1 MIHQRKILKAIAYAI
16 LLCFTSLTGAQPLY
30 AVPANNHTPSINTP
44 GAGVTVTP
52 NGEIL
57 NIHQT
62 GQTAVNKWNDFSIG
76 ADATV
81 NFTGTVDGFNSFN
94 YVKDGP
100 VSEIYGQ
107 LNAIGGN
114 IFIANPAGV
123 QIGNSAQINVGSLY
137 VTNRELEQSH
147 LDAIAG
153 KNTAAAIGDYLRTN
167 GTIANP
173 AAELMSL
180 GSITSATSVTF
191 DGSRIVLDTD
201 RLFSGESSVGTGE
214 MAKDNIKIFTND
226 ENEVILG
233 YTSYTTTDP
242 TNPNAGKFGEREY
255 FKITANNQQ
264 KEISGYMW
272 VEDLFQLQ
280 AMDTKLDGW
289 FALRNAIDANYTADA
304 SFNFN
309 PIGTDKDTPFKGRF
323 DGLGYNIF
331 GLNINRPNDNNVGLF
346 GYAGNGAYIR
356 NFTING
362 GTITGGTNVG
372 AAVGAFGPGTF
383 ISNITNTADVTG
395 TKNVGGVVGSGTGA
409 TEYTELRDLVNIG
422 SVNGESNV
430 GGIIGSMED
439 VTIAGETYNLG
450 AVTGDKGNVGGIAG
464 LAISSTIG
472 DNNDFRIYNQL
483 NVTGGWNVGGI
494 VGYIYGD
501 SSISNVENHGNITAM
516 GSMTEEY
523 AYHQYASDTQE
534 GWNNQYINTRVANAG
549 GIAGQSGNDDSG
561 NSITIDNV
569 HNDGNVTTD
578 TAEGTHKKDN
588 EDSKEYDYYI
598 AGNVGGIVGRAR
610 YTNITNAE
618 NSENLVAGAHNVGG
632 IAGYLADGKVS
643 ASGNNGGDITATGAR
658 NSDDTDFAKEKV
670 DGASASQFIIGN
682 IGGIVGYLY
691 GRSAQIEDAA
701 NRGSVHSAAIDD
713 PDNVLPISEASN
725 VGGIA
730 GKVSMGNHTKDP
742 NATGDKAYTT
752 EELLNMFRNGDTSA
766 ATIRNSYNTGSVE
779 GYTGVGGIAGQMVKG
794 SVTGSYNL
802 GTLSSTRTATDAS
815 REALNMGGIV
825 GDMTAAT
832 DPTKSA
838 LIYDVYNAGTI
849 GDSTYT
855 YVGRHVGG
863 IVGRFSGTLEK
874 AYNTGDIYNGYSVV
888 GGVVGWWNSGNIT
901 NVFNT
906 GNITVVNK
914 DTNGLN
920 SHVGGIVGSVNAKR
934 DDGAAQDTQKTLSYA
949 YNLGT
954 IRSFIDKDHQDG
966 KLHGTGPLRD
976 NINVVSGI
984 VGGVT
989 EYDTKGGSTKNT
1001 VTIDNVYSTGNIYAA
1016 RWDKDANNGNGA
1028 YVQYDKDRVGA
1039 IWAQGYTNE
1048 GADSVTVTNS
1058 FFIKPIDSQD
1068 GQESMFS
1075 DISDKYVGAAD
1086 EYKAIEW
1093 NQKDIKNSF
1102 KNGNEGFKFI
1112 DDLSKGHAA
1121 ASGNNYAYGWR
1132 IEEGTLP
1139 ILYAFTPNTAKDQ
1152 SWNTGNWD
1160 VQFGTAA
1167 NPLLTI
1173 IQGGG
1178 EDVSLDWNSLG
1189 LTGAGG
1195 LALYGGGDLTLTGFG
1210 TELGRYYN
1218 GIIFSAGD
1226 LYIDATGDA
1235 ARHNLGSGS
1244 QLYGQ
1249 NVTFNAGTNDT
1260 TLYGSITSTNG
1271 SIKVDGANVSVIGSL
1286 TSSKEGDEPI
1296 YVPGIAEN
1304 AQEADGNNITIDKKD
1319 LNDPNKA
1326 VATVE
1331 QAYSHKIDEPK
1342 KTGDI
1347 TITADKNAEVLY
1359 GNMGEG
1365 KITTG
1370 GNFTVSGKDSVYVD
1384 SDLHIGGDLNLN
1396 SDGEIVL
1403 DLSNMG
1409 DISKENLHINFLD
1422 HFNKNTAG
1430 GGAINV
1436 GGYKEGSSFSG
1447 DFMIGLDM
1455 WEDATTP
1462 GEEGAFNLDKYDV
1475 TKDDISNSSG
1485 LKGKEPH
1492 KLVEDINAL
1501 NIDGVSGTAQE
1512 HTFIWVENAEQLAGI
1527 QKYKNDKDKLGE
1539 KTNILSYNFA
1549 LKDNI
1554 DASSIEN
1561 YEGIASKV
1569 DADGKPTE
1577 AFTGT
1582 FDGRG
1587 LAIIG
1592 LDVNDNGTTEGKDV
1606 KDAGIFGNIGVVR
1619 NEEGEVVQTGTVKD
1633 LGVYSSKFTG
1643 GDTAGAIAGRSEGT
1657 ITGITTLGNRVEVTG
1672 KGATTEI
1679 NRGTGAGN
1687 EADKPITVGAA
1698 GGIAGINAGTIT
1710 NSHVSDTVIAGEPG
1724 NTTGTELMTVAG
1736 GVVGINQGNGASIGD
1751 FATYWLKGAPDVTST
1766 SAVLTNVLE
1775 NKNSNLHGLGGIAGI
1790 NENGITNVAA
1800 FGVTNGTYGSQSNK
1814 SNEYVGGIAGVNYF
1828 AIVGA
1833 YNESVVTGSS
1843 SIGGIAGKN
1852 DYRNDLAQEYQGFY
1866 TGAEIN
1872 NSVNA
1877 GSVTVIGDGEYAG
1890 GIVGSNY
1897 GWVNYGR
1904 NTGSVSGTNSVGGIA
1919 GLNAYGAGLKNLSN
1933 AIAAEISGEE
1943 NVGGIAGTNAGEIT
1957 AESNIVNEGK
1967 ITGKTNVGGV
1977 AGVNEKTGVI
1987 RGGEDESGS
1996 KRTTNLATITGN
2008 TYVGGIAGVNKG
2020 EIANTNSDV
2029 TFAFDDG
2036 APAQYVGG
2044 VAGKNEGK
2052 ITNATNASDIIAENA
2067 EYVGGITGVNAEN
2080 AVLENAGNSGN
2091 VFGGS
2096 HVGGVAAVN
2105 NSSHD
2110 GGKITNSGIVTA
2122 ENGGAAGIF
2131 YENEAAL
2138 NNVELVNTGSVT
2150 GQSNNHGTGG
2160 IIGVNNGNITNS
2172 KLLNNGSVSGNNNT
2186 GGLIGVNSG
2195 TISGST
2201 LANTGYVN
2209 AGSGENVGGLI
2220 GKNTGSVIGG
2230 RNEADTMYV
2239 HKIYNNGGV
2248 SAQQG
2253 TNVGGLIGNNEG
2265 KLTAGYN
2272 TGNVRGQQ
2280 NVGGIAG
2287 TNNGSISEVFN
2298 TVMTGDAEATGSISG
2313 VSSVG
2318 GLVGR
2323 NDRGGTLTDAYNTT
2337 AVNGGGV
2344 KGNAVGTNDGAVKN
2358 VYAWNT
2364 NGKLIGGGIGTKENT
2379 YSFVSGDGSAN
2390 FVIPALGQMESGSY
2404 EGFGFGSTWKNYD
2417 GWSLPMLKVFLTK
2430 GEVSQNGVTAADGL
2444 AAFNNANSLIV
2455 FVPDP
2460 ETGGMYMTVFS
2471 AQIAG
2476 SFGPDGVFNPNNLGY
2491 DLEGVYVRGN
2501 NNGFLHS
2508 DGWDRIKNFR
2518 ERKAELYFHNGGME
2532 YAEEM

>member
-201 RLFSGESSVGTGE
+201 RLFSGESGVGTGE

-226 ENEVILG
+226 ENEVVLG

-242 TNPNAGKFGEREY
+242 TDPNAGQFGDREY
-255 FKITANNQQ
+255 FDITVKGQLI
-264 KEISGYMW
+264 EDFSGYMW

-289 FALRNAIDANYTADA
+289 FALRNAIDANYTV
-304 SFNFN
+304 SNGGFN
-309 PIGTDKDTPFKGRF
+309 PIGTGTGDDAFTGRF

-331 GLNINRPNDNNVGLF
+331 GLNINKADATNVGLF

-372 AAVGAFGPGTF
+372 AAVGAFGPGAF

-395 TKNVGGVVGSGTGA
+395 TKNVGGVVGSGTG
-409 TEYTELRDLVNIG
+409 EPQDTELSDLVNIG
-422 SVNGESNV
+422 SVHGTDDNV
-430 GGIIGSMED
+430 GGIIGSMEN

-464 LAISSTIG
+464 LAINSTIG
-472 DNNDFRIYNQL
+472 DNDDFRIYNQL

-494 VGYIYGD
+494 VGYIYGEN
-501 SSISNVENHGNITAM
+501 SSISNVENHGNITAT
-516 GSMTEEY
+516 GSIKEQY
-523 AYHQYASDTQE
+523 AYHQYASGLTN
-534 GWNNQYINTRVANAG
+534 GWDNQYIDTRVANAG
-549 GIAGQSGNDDSG
+549 GIAGQSGESADSKTYR
-561 NSITIDNV
+561 ITIDNV
-569 HNDGNVTTD
+569 HNDGDVTTVK
-578 TAEGTHKKDN
+578 GTHKNDKG
-588 EDSKEYDYYI
+588 ESEYDYYI

-610 YTNITNAE
+610 YTDITNAE

-658 NSDDTDFAKEKV
+658 LSDDSNFAKEKV
-670 DGASASQFIIGN
+670 DGANNASEFIIGN

-730 GKVSMGNHTKDP
+730 GKVSMGNHTKNP
-742 NATGDKAYTT
+742 NVAGDKAYTT
-752 EELLNMFRNGDTSA
+752 EELLGMFRDGDTSA

-1039 IWAQGYTNE
+1039 IWAQGYTNDGE
-1048 GADSVTVTNS
+1048 ESVTVKDS
-1058 FFIKPIDSQD
+1058 FFIKPIGSQ
-1068 GQESMFS
+1068 GERESMFS
-1075 DISDKYVGAAD
+1075 SISKEHVGVEGDGYQTIDWGLKDDKQTFV
-1086 EYKAIEW
+1086 
-1093 NQKDIKNSF
+1093 
-1102 KNGNEGFKFI
+1102 NGGFTFI
-1112 DDLSKGHAA
+1112 DDLSKEHAA
-1121 ASGNNYAYGWR
+1121 AINNNYAYGWR

-1139 ILYAFTPNTAKDQ
+1139 ILYAFTPNTAKNEDKWIGQ
-1152 SWNTGNWD
+1152 LTGGAT
-1160 VQFGTAA
+1160 VQYGTAA

-1178 EDVSLDWNSLG
+1178 KDVSLDWGSLG
-1189 LTGAGG
+1189 LSGAGG
-1195 LALYGGGDLTLTGFG
+1195 LALYGGGNLTLTGFG

-1271 SIKVDGANVSVIGSL
+1271 KITIEGGDVSVIGSL
-1286 TSSKEGDEPI
+1286 ESKAEGEPTR
-1296 YVPGIAEN
+1296 VSGIAAN
-1304 AQEADGNNITIDKKD
+1304 AAQADDPDGVKIDPNALADPGKSVATVGDAYSHLTDAAGNGDHDITIDAKG
-1319 LNDPNKA
+1319 
-1326 VATVE
+1326 
-1331 QAYSHKIDEPK
+1331 S
-1342 KTGDI
+1342 
-1347 TITADKNAEVLY
+1347 AEVLY

-1365 KITTG
+1365 KITTD

-1384 SDLHIGGDLNLN
+1384 SDLHIGGDLSLN

-1422 HFNKNTAG
+1422 HFNKDTAG

-1475 TKDDISNSSG
+1475 TQDDIDNASG
-1485 LKGKEPH
+1485 LNGKKPH

-1512 HTFIWVENAEQLAGI
+1512 HIFIWVENAEQLAGI
-1527 QKYKNDKDKLGE
+1527 QKYKNEHKDSGILG
-1539 KTNILSYNFA
+1539 YNFA

-1561 YEGIASKV
+1561 YEGIAS
-1569 DADGKPTE
+1569 GTE
-1577 AFTGT
+1577 SNGRAQAFTGT

-1587 LAIIG
+1587 FAIIG
-1592 LDVNDNGTTEGKDV
+1592 LDVNDNGTTDGKYV

-1619 NEEGEVVQTGTVKD
+1619 DEEGEVVQTGTVKD

-1643 GDTAGAIAGRSEGT
+1643 GDTAGAIAGRNEGK

-1672 KGATTEI
+1672 EGATTEI
-1679 NRGTGAGN
+1679 TKGKSTGSDAGTKI
-1687 EADKPITVGAA
+1687 EVGAA
-1698 GGIAGINAGTIT
+1698 GGIAGVNLGTIEEV
-1710 NSHVSDTVIAGEPG
+1710 NVSDTVIAGE
-1724 NTTGTELMTVAG
+1724 NADITADMTVAG
-1736 GVVGINQGNGASIGD
+1736 GVAGINYGKNALIGEYILPFYRTD
-1751 FATYWLKGAPDVTST
+1751 DPGVISN
-1766 SAVLTNVLE
+1766 SAVLTKPGNTTGIM
-1775 NKNSNLHGLGGIAGI
+1775 HGLGGIAGI
-1790 NENGITNVAA
+1790 NEQGISNVAA
-1800 FGVTNGTYGSQSNK
+1800 LGVTNGSYGMTNSQ
-1814 SNEYVGGIAGVNYF
+1814 SNEYVGGIVGVNYF
-1828 AIVGA
+1828 GVSGV
-1833 YNESVVTGSS
+1833 YNESVVIGASNV
-1843 SIGGIAGKN
+1843 GGIAGKN
-1852 DYRNDLAQEYQGFY
+1852 DFRQDLYEDNPGIY
-1866 TGAEIN
+1866 TGGSIDDT
-1872 NSVNA
+1872 VNA

-1904 NTGSVSGTNSVGGIA
+1904 NTGSVSGTNYVGGIV
-1919 GLNAYGAGLKNLSN
+1919 GYNAIGAGIENLSN
-1933 AIAAEISGEE
+1933 AIAAEISGKTY
-1943 NVGGIAGTNAGEIT
+1943 VGGIAGANAGEIT

-1977 AGVNEKTGVI
+1977 AGINEETGVI
-1987 RGGEDESGS
+1987 RGGKDESGS

-2036 APAQYVGG
+2036 ATAQYVGG
-2044 VAGKNEGK
+2044 VAGRNEGK
-2052 ITNATNASDIIAENA
+2052 ITNATNASDIIATNA
-2067 EYVGGITGVNAEN
+2067 TFVGGITGENAEN

-2091 VFGGS
+2091 VSGDS
-2096 HVGGVAAVN
+2096 MVGGVAGVN
-2105 NSSHD
+2105 HASHD
-2110 GGKITNSGIVTA
+2110 GGTIINSGTVTA
-2122 ENGGAAGIF
+2122 KNGGAAGIF
-2131 YENEAAL
+2131 YENHADL
-2138 NNVELVNTGSVT
+2138 SNVTLINS
-2150 GQSNNHGTGG
+2150 GQVDGG
-2160 IIGVNNGNITNS
+2160 D
-2172 KLLNNGSVSGNNNT
+2172 NT
-2186 GGLIGVNSG
+2186 GGVIGINSG
-2195 TISGST
+2195 AISGST
-2201 LANTGYVN
+2201 LANTGYVK
-2209 AGSGENVGGLI
+2209 AESGENVGGLI

-2239 HKIYNNGGV
+2239 HKIYNNGRVSGV
-2248 SAQQG
+2248 

-2265 KLTAGYN
+2265 TLAAGYN
-2272 TGNVRGQQ
+2272 TGNVNGQQ

-2287 TNNGSISEVFN
+2287 TNSGSISEAFN

-2313 VSSVG
+2313 VDNVG
-2318 GLVGR
+2318 GLVGH
-2323 NDRGGTLTDAYNTT
+2323 NEENGTLTDAYNTT
-2337 AVNGGGV
+2337 AVNGSGI

-2364 NGKLIGGGIGTKENT
+2364 NGKLIGGGSGTKENT
-2379 YSFVSGDGSAN
+2379 YLFVSGDGSAN
-2390 FVIPALGQMESGSY
+2390 FVIPALGQMESESY

-2417 GWSLPMLKVFLTK
+2417 GWSLPMLKVFLMK

-2476 SFGPDGVFNPNNLGY
+2476 SFGPDGFNPNNLGY

-2532 YAEEM
+2532 YAEEL

>member
-1 MIHQRKILKAIAYAI
+1 M
-16 LLCFTSLTGAQPLY
+16 
-30 AVPANNHTPSINTP
+30 
-44 GAGVTVTP
+44 
-52 NGEIL
+52 
-57 NIHQT
+57 
-62 GQTAVNKWNDFSIG
+62 
-76 ADATV
+76 
-81 NFTGTVDGFNSFN
+81 
-94 YVKDGP
+94 
-100 VSEIYGQ
+100 
-107 LNAIGGN
+107 
-114 IFIANPAGV
+114 
-123 QIGNSAQINVGSLY
+123 
-137 VTNRELEQSH
+137 
-147 LDAIAG
+147 
-153 KNTAAAIGDYLRTN
+153 
-167 GTIANP
+167 
-173 AAELMSL
+173 
-180 GSITSATSVTF
+180 
-191 DGSRIVLDTD
+191 
-201 RLFSGESSVGTGE
+201 
-214 MAKDNIKIFTND
+214 
-226 ENEVILG
+226 
-233 YTSYTTTDP
+233 
-242 TNPNAGKFGEREY
+242 
-255 FKITANNQQ
+255 
-264 KEISGYMW
+264 
-272 VEDLFQLQ
+272 
-280 AMDTKLDGW
+280 
-289 FALRNAIDANYTADA
+289 
-304 SFNFN
+304 
-309 PIGTDKDTPFKGRF
+309 
-323 DGLGYNIF
+323 
-331 GLNINRPNDNNVGLF
+331 
-346 GYAGNGAYIR
+346 
-356 NFTING
+356 
-362 GTITGGTNVG
+362 
-372 AAVGAFGPGTF
+372 
-383 ISNITNTADVTG
+383 TG

-523 AYHQYASDTQE
+523 AYHQYASNQTN
-534 GWNNQYINTRVANAG
+534 GWKDEYIDTRVANAG
-549 GIAGQSGNDDSG
+549 GIAGQSGESADG
-561 NSITIDNV
+561 KTYRITIDNV
-569 HNDGNVTTD
+569 HNDGDVTTD
-578 TAEGTHKKDN
+578 TAKDTHKKDN
-588 EDSKEYDYYI
+588 RDSKEYDYYI

-610 YTNITNAE
+610 YMNITNAE

-632 IAGYLADGKVS
+632 IAGYLADGKVT

-658 NSDDTDFAKEKV
+658 RFNTNDFAKEKV
-670 DGASASQFIIGN
+670 DVANASGFIIGN
-682 IGGIVGYLY
+682 IGGVVGYLY
-691 GRSAQIEDAA
+691 GRSAQIEDAS

-713 PDNVLPISEASN
+713 PKHVLPISEASN

-730 GKVSMGNHTKDP
+730 GKVSMGNHTKNP
-742 NATGDKAYTT
+742 NDTGDKAYTT
-752 EELLNMFRNGDTSA
+752 EELLNMFRNDDTSA

-794 SVTGSYNL
+794 SVAGSYNL

-906 GNITVVNK
+906 GNITVVNR

-920 SHVGGIVGSVNAKR
+920 SHVGGIVGSVNAKKES
-934 DDGAAQDTQKTLSYA
+934 DNDKKTLSYA

-954 IRSFIDKDHQDG
+954 IRSFIEADYTDVYFNGDTTQPK
-966 KLHGTGPLRD
+966 KP
-976 NINVVSGI
+976 NINVISGI

-989 EYDTKGGSTKNT
+989 ENQGDKTDKT
-1001 VTIDNVYSTGNIYAA
+1001 VTIDNVYSTGNLYAA
-1016 RWDKDANNGNGA
+1016 RWDKDENNGKGA
-1028 YVQYDKDRVGA
+1028 YVQDDRDRVGA

-1048 GADSVTVTNS
+1048 KADSVNVTDS
-1058 FFIKPIDSQD
+1058 FFINPIDSQD
-1068 GQESMFS
+1068 GHKSMFS
-1075 DISDKYVGAAD
+1075 AISTNGHVGNAQD
-1086 EYKAIEW
+1086 YTTIKW
-1093 NQKDIKNSF
+1093 NQKDKRYIF
-1102 KNGNEGFKFI
+1102 ENGDNGKFVFI
-1112 DDLSKGHAA
+1112 DNLSKEHAA

-1152 SWNTGNWD
+1152 SWNTGNWN

-1178 EDVSLDWNSLG
+1178 ENVSLDWNSLG

-1271 SIKVDGANVSVIGSL
+1271 KITIEGGDVSVIGSL
-1286 TSSKEGDEPI
+1286 ESKAEGEQTR
-1296 YVPGIAEN
+1296 VPGIAEN
-1304 AQEADGNNITIDKKD
+1304 AEQADTDGVKINANDLANPKKSVATVGDAYSRLTDAAGDGDHDITIDAKG
-1319 LNDPNKA
+1319 
-1326 VATVE
+1326 
-1331 QAYSHKIDEPK
+1331 S
-1342 KTGDI
+1342 
-1347 TITADKNAEVLY
+1347 AEVLY
-1359 GNMGEG
+1359 GNMGDG
-1365 KITTG
+1365 KITTD

-1396 SDGEIVL
+1396 NDGEIVL

-1422 HFNKNTAG
+1422 HFNKNTSG

-1455 WEDATTP
+1455 WEDPATP

-1475 TKDDISNSSG
+1475 TQDDIDNASG

-1512 HTFIWVENAEQLAGI
+1512 HTFILVENAEQLAGI
-1527 QKYKNDKDKLGE
+1527 QKYKDDKDKDNE

-1554 DASSIEN
+1554 DASSIKD
-1561 YEGIASKV
+1561 YTGIASNKE
-1569 DADGKPTE
+1569 ADGKTDE
-1577 AFTGT
+1577 KFTGT

-1587 LAIIG
+1587 FAIIG
-1592 LDVNDNGTTEGKDV
+1592 LDVNRVIDKNGNEATKDV
-1606 KDAGIFGNIGVVR
+1606 ANAGIFGNIGVVR
-1619 NEEGEVVQTGTVKD
+1619 NEEGKVVQTGTVKD

-1943 NVGGIAGTNAGEIT
+1943 NVGGIAG
-1957 AESNIVNEGK
+1957 
-1967 ITGKTNVGGV
+1967 
-1977 AGVNEKTGVI
+1977 
-1987 RGGEDESGS
+1987 
-1996 KRTTNLATITGN
+1996 
-2008 TYVGGIAGVNKG
+2008 VNKG
-2020 EIANTNSDV
+2020 EVANTNSDV

-2160 IIGVNNGNITNS
+2160 IIGVNNGSITNS

-2186 GGLIGVNSG
+2186 GGLNGVNSG

-2230 RNEADTMYV
+2230 RNEAGTMYV
-2239 HKIYNNGGV
+2239 HKIYNNGRV
-2248 SAQQG
+2248 SGG

-2272 TGNVRGQQ
+2272 TGNVNGQQ
-2280 NVGGIAG
+2280 NIGGIAG
-2287 TNNGSISEVFN
+2287 TNSGSISEVFN

-2313 VSSVG
+2313 VDNVG
-2318 GLVGR
+2318 GLVGH
-2323 NDRGGTLTDAYNTT
+2323 NEKKGTLTDAYNTT

-2364 NGKLIGGGIGTKENT
+2364 NGKLIGGGSGTKENT

-2390 FVIPALGQMESGSY
+2390 FVIPALGQMESESY

-2476 SFGPDGVFNPNNLGY
+2476 SFGPDGFNPNNLGY

>member
-30 AVPANNHTPSINTP
+30 AVPGNNHTPSINTP

-81 NFTGTVDGFNSFN
+81 NFTGTVDGFN

-201 RLFSGESSVGTGE
+201 RLFSGESGVGTGE

-226 ENEVILG
+226 ENEVVLG

-242 TNPNAGKFGEREY
+242 TDPNAGQFGDREY
-255 FKITANNQQ
+255 FDITVKGQLI
-264 KEISGYMW
+264 EDFSGYMW

-289 FALRNAIDANYTADA
+289 FALRNAIDANYTA
-304 SFNFN
+304 SNGGFN
-309 PIGTDKDTPFKGRF
+309 PIGTGTGDDAFTGRF

-331 GLNINRPNDNNVGLF
+331 GLNINKADATNVGLF

-372 AAVGAFGPGTF
+372 AAVGAFGPGAF
-383 ISNITNTADVTG
+383 ICNITNTADVTG
-395 TKNVGGVVGSGTGA
+395 TKNVGGIVGSGTG
-409 TEYTELRDLVNIG
+409 EPQDTELSDLVNIG
-422 SVNGESNV
+422 SV
-430 GGIIGSMED
+430 
-439 VTIAGETYNLG
+439 
-450 AVTGDKGNVGGIAG
+450 
-464 LAISSTIG
+464 
-472 DNNDFRIYNQL
+472 
-483 NVTGGWNVGGI
+483 
-494 VGYIYGD
+494 
-501 SSISNVENHGNITAM
+501 HGT
-516 GSMTEEY
+516 
-523 AYHQYASDTQE
+523 
-534 GWNNQYINTRVANAG
+534 
-549 GIAGQSGNDDSG
+549 DD
-561 NSITIDNV
+561 
-569 HNDGNVTTD
+569 
-578 TAEGTHKKDN
+578 
-588 EDSKEYDYYI
+588 
-598 AGNVGGIVGRAR
+598 
-610 YTNITNAE
+610 
-618 NSENLVAGAHNVGG
+618 NVGG

-658 NSDDTDFAKEKV
+658 LSDDSNFAKEKV
-670 DGASASQFIIGN
+670 DGANNASEFIIGN

-730 GKVSMGNHTKDP
+730 GKVSMGNHTKNP
-742 NATGDKAYTT
+742 NVAGDKAYTT
-752 EELLNMFRNGDTSA
+752 EELLGMFRDGDTSA

-1039 IWAQGYTNE
+1039 IWAQGYTNDGE
-1048 GADSVTVTNS
+1048 ESVTVKDS
-1058 FFIKPIDSQD
+1058 FFINPIDSQD
-1068 GQESMFS
+1068 GRESMFS
-1075 DISDKYVGAAD
+1075 SISKEHVGVEGDGYQTIDWGLKDDKQTFV
-1086 EYKAIEW
+1086 
-1093 NQKDIKNSF
+1093 
-1102 KNGNEGFKFI
+1102 NGGFTFI
-1112 DDLSKGHAA
+1112 DDLSKEHAA
-1121 ASGNNYAYGWR
+1121 AINNNYAYGWR

-1139 ILYAFTPNTAKDQ
+1139 ILYAFTPNTAKNEDKWIGQ
-1152 SWNTGNWD
+1152 LTGGAT
-1160 VQFGTAA
+1160 VQYGTAA

-1178 EDVSLDWNSLG
+1178 KDVSLDWGSLG
-1189 LTGAGG
+1189 LSGAGG
-1195 LALYGGGDLTLTGFG
+1195 LALYGGGNLTLTGFG

-1271 SIKVDGANVSVIGSL
+1271 KITIEGGDVSVIGSL
-1286 TSSKEGDEPI
+1286 ESKAEGEPTR
-1296 YVPGIAEN
+1296 VSGIAAN
-1304 AQEADGNNITIDKKD
+1304 AAQADDPDGVKIDPNALADPRKSVATVGDAYSHLTDAAGNGDHDITIDAKG
-1319 LNDPNKA
+1319 
-1326 VATVE
+1326 
-1331 QAYSHKIDEPK
+1331 S
-1342 KTGDI
+1342 
-1347 TITADKNAEVLY
+1347 AEVLY

-1365 KITTG
+1365 KITTD

-1384 SDLHIGGDLNLN
+1384 SDLHIGGDLSLN

-1422 HFNKNTAG
+1422 HFNKDTAG

-1475 TKDDISNSSG
+1475 TQDDIDNASG
-1485 LKGKEPH
+1485 LNGKKPH

-1527 QKYKNDKDKLGE
+1527 QQYKNEHKDSGILG
-1539 KTNILSYNFA
+1539 YNFA

-1561 YEGIASKV
+1561 YEGIAS
-1569 DADGKPTE
+1569 GTE
-1577 AFTGT
+1577 SNGRAQAFTGT

-1587 LAIIG
+1587 FAIIG
-1592 LDVNDNGTTEGKDV
+1592 LDVNDNGTTDGKYV

-1619 NEEGEVVQTGTVKD
+1619 DEEGEVVQTGTVKD

-1943 NVGGIAGTNAGEIT
+1943 NVGGIAG
-1957 AESNIVNEGK
+1957 
-1967 ITGKTNVGGV
+1967 
-1977 AGVNEKTGVI
+1977 
-1987 RGGEDESGS
+1987 
-1996 KRTTNLATITGN
+1996 
-2008 TYVGGIAGVNKG
+2008 VNKG

-2160 IIGVNNGNITNS
+2160 IIGVNNGSITNS

-2230 RNEADTMYV
+2230 RNEAGTMYV
-2239 HKIYNNGGV
+2239 HKIYNNGRV
-2248 SAQQG
+2248 SGG

-2272 TGNVRGQQ
+2272 TGNVNGQQ
-2280 NVGGIAG
+2280 NIGGIAG
-2287 TNNGSISEVFN
+2287 TNSGSISEVFN

-2313 VSSVG
+2313 VDNVG
-2318 GLVGR
+2318 GLVGH
-2323 NDRGGTLTDAYNTT
+2323 NEKKGTLTDAYNTT

-2364 NGKLIGGGIGTKENT
+2364 NGKLIGGGSGTKENT
-2379 YSFVSGDGSAN
+2379 YSFVSSDGSAN
-2390 FVIPALGQMESGSY
+2390 FVIPALGQMESESY
-2404 EGFGFGSTWKNYD
+2404 EGFGFGST
-2417 GWSLPMLKVFLTK
+2417 
-2430 GEVSQNGVTAADGL
+2430 
-2444 AAFNNANSLIV
+2444 
-2455 FVPDP
+2455 
-2460 ETGGMYMTVFS
+2460 
-2471 AQIAG
+2471 
-2476 SFGPDGVFNPNNLGY
+2476 
-2491 DLEGVYVRGN
+2491 
-2501 NNGFLHS
+2501 
-2508 DGWDRIKNFR
+2508 
-2518 ERKAELYFHNGGME
+2518 
-2532 YAEEM
+2532 

>member
-30 AVPANNHTPSINTP
+30 AVPGNNHTPSINTP

-201 RLFSGESSVGTGE
+201 RLFSGESGVGTGE

-226 ENEVILG
+226 ENEVVLG

-242 TNPNAGKFGEREY
+242 TKPDAGQFGDREY
-255 FKITANNQQ
+255 FDITVKGQLI
-264 KEISGYMW
+264 EDFSGYMW

-331 GLNINRPNDNNVGLF
+331 GLNINGTDYVGLF

-362 GTITGGTNVG
+362 GTIKGNENVG
-372 AAVGAFGPGTF
+372 AAVGAFEAGAH

-395 TKNVGGVVGSGTGA
+395 TKNVGGIVGSGTG
-409 TEYTELRDLVNIG
+409 TENVTELSDLVNIG
-422 SVNGESNV
+422 SVKGEGSNDNESNV
-430 GGIIGSMED
+430 GGIIGSMTN

-464 LAISSTIG
+464 LAKNSTIG
-472 DNNDFRIYNQL
+472 NSDPKAFQIYNQL
-483 NVTGGWNVGGI
+483 NVTGGYNVGGI
-494 VGYIYGD
+494 VGYAK
-501 SSISNVENHGNITAM
+501 N
-516 GSMTEEY
+516 TE
-523 AYHQYASDTQE
+523 
-534 GWNNQYINTRVANAG
+534 
-549 GIAGQSGNDDSG
+549 
-561 NSITIDNV
+561 
-569 HNDGNVTTD
+569 
-578 TAEGTHKKDN
+578 
-588 EDSKEYDYYI
+588 
-598 AGNVGGIVGRAR
+598 
-610 YTNITNAE
+610 ITNAE
-618 NSENLVAGAHNVGG
+618 NSENHIAGAHNVGG
-632 IAGYLADGKVS
+632 VVGHLT
-643 ASGNNGGDITATGAR
+643 GNSTVDSSQNDGGDITATGAR
-658 NSDDTDFAKEKV
+658 NGDTFVVDDLGGSK
-670 DGASASQFIIGN
+670 GNIGN
-682 IGGIVGYLY
+682 IGGVVGYLD
-691 GRSAQIEDAA
+691 GADAKVKNSA
-701 NRGSVHSAAIDD
+701 NRGTVHTAELPEDYNNFANV
-713 PDNVLPISEASN
+713 PDEAKATN
-725 VGGIA
+725 VGGVV
-730 GKVSMGNHTKDP
+730 GKVNVKDAADLTSIK
-742 NATGDKAYTT
+742 NDADNFYTNTATV
-752 EELLNMFRNGDTSA
+752 S
-766 ATIRNSYNTGSVE
+766 NSYNTGDVR
-779 GYTGVGGIAGQMVKG
+779 GYTGVGGVVGQMYRG
-794 SVTGSYNL
+794 SVAGSYNL
-802 GTLSSTRTATDAS
+802 GKVQSTRQADPGS
-815 REALNMGGIV
+815 VDPVNMGGVV
-825 GDMTAAT
+825 GDTLTFNDGSGAV
-832 DPTKSA
+832 
-838 LIYDVYNAGTI
+838 IYDVYNAGTI
-849 GDSTYT
+849 GDSGFNYL
-855 YVGRHVGG
+855 GRHVGG
-863 IVGRFSGTLEK
+863 VVGRLGGKLEK
-874 AYNTGDIYNGYSVV
+874 AYNTGDIYNGYSVT
-888 GGVVGWWNSGNIT
+888 GGVVGYWISGDIK

-914 DTNGLN
+914 DLN
-920 SHVGGIVGSVNAKR
+920 ARNSLVGGIVG
-934 DDGAAQDTQKTLSYA
+934 AATTDAPSATDYRTLSYA

-954 IRSFIDKDHQDG
+954 LRSFIPKGYEEIVLSSEKTDNTVAKVDVDKYGAEAADKYQWIVDNVIFDDG
-966 KLHGTGPLRD
+966 NPQTPGEYNSQNAYQLQ
-976 NINVVSGI
+976 NINVVGGI
-984 VGGVT
+984 IGGVT
-989 EYDTKGGSTKNT
+989 EYTGDNGQGWDNNTK
-1001 VTIDNVYSTGNIYAA
+1001 TIRVNNVYTTGNIYAG
-1016 RWDKDANNGNGA
+1016 RWSDNADSNGNGGYA
-1028 YVQYDKDRVGA
+1028 ASGLDRVGT
-1039 IWAQGYTNE
+1039 IWASAYTNHDQNNVNLNAAYFIHPFVSNASNAAQYTVPNNMNGLDNDHQIAWEDRMDSSKYKDFNLNTGGVKIDGNTSDYEE
-1048 GADSVTVTNS
+1048 GWRMY
-1058 FFIKPIDSQD
+1058 D
-1068 GQESMFS
+1068 G
-1075 DISDKYVGAAD
+1075 
-1086 EYKAIEW
+1086 
-1093 NQKDIKNSF
+1093 
-1102 KNGNEGFKFI
+1102 KNGME
-1112 DDLSKGHAA
+1112 
-1121 ASGNNYAYGWR
+1121 
-1132 IEEGTLP
+1132 TLP
-1139 ILYAFTPNTAKDQ
+1139 MLNAFTPNTAKNDAWQ
-1152 SWNTGNWD
+1152 DGHGNEID
-1160 VQFGTAA
+1160 SVQYGTAA

-1173 IQGGG
+1173 INLKDG
-1178 EDVSLDWNSLG
+1178 VSDIELDWGALG
-1189 LTGAGG
+1189 LSGAGS
-1195 LALYGGGDLTLTGFG
+1195 LAVYGGGLTLTGFG
-1210 TELGRYYN
+1210 SELGRYYN
-1218 GIIFSAGD
+1218 GILFSEGD
-1226 LYIDATGDA
+1226 LYVNVSDTASL
-1235 ARHNLGSGS
+1235 HNLGSGS
-1244 QLYGQ
+1244 RLYGE
-1249 NVTFNAGTNDT
+1249 NVTFNAGENAT
-1260 TLYGSITSTNG
+1260 TLYGDITSTNG
-1271 SIKVDGANVSVIGSL
+1271 SINIIGGDVSVIGSL
-1286 TSSKEGDEPI
+1286 TSSKKGEATQVEG
-1296 YVPGIAEN
+1296 VAKNGN
-1304 AQEADGNNITIDKKD
+1304 TADSGVESITMDDLKD
-1319 LNDPNKA
+1319 PDAKIP
-1326 VATVE
+1326 TVE
-1331 QAYSHKIDEPK
+1331 KAYSHMANYDKDDPSQAQQVVP
-1342 KTGDI
+1342 GDI
-1347 TITADKNAEVLY
+1347 KIEASGSAEVLY

-1365 KITTG
+1365 KIDTQG
-1370 GNFTVSGKDSVYVD
+1370 DFTVSGKESVCVD

-1475 TKDDISNSSG
+1475 TQDDISNSSG
-1485 LKGKEPH
+1485 LEDKQPH
-1492 KLVEDINAL
+1492 KLVEDINEL
-1501 NIDGVSGTAQE
+1501 NIDGVSGTAQD

-1527 QKYKNDKDKLGE
+1527 QQYKNEHKDSGILG
-1539 KTNILSYNFA
+1539 YNFA

-1561 YEGIASKV
+1561 YEGIAS
-1569 DADGKPTE
+1569 GTE
-1577 AFTGT
+1577 SNGSAQAFTGT

-1587 LAIIG
+1587 FAIIG
-1592 LDVNDNGTTEGKDV
+1592 LDVNNDGTTDGKYV

-1619 NEEGEVVQTGTVKD
+1619 DEKGKVVQTGTVKD
-1633 LGVYSSKFTG
+1633 LGVYSLKFTG

-1724 NTTGTELMTVAG
+1724 NTEGTELMTVAG

-1751 FATYWLKGAPDVTST
+1751 SLTYWHKEAPDVTST

-1775 NKNSNLHGLGGIAGI
+1775 NENSNLHGLGGIAGI

-1800 FGVTNGTYGSQSNK
+1800 FGVTNGTYGSQNNK

-1977 AGVNEKTGVI
+1977 VGVNEETGVI
-1987 RGGEDESGS
+1987 RGGEDESGA

-2008 TYVGGIAGVNKG
+2008 MYVGGIAGVNKG

-2036 APAQYVGG
+2036 ATVQYVGG

-2052 ITNATNASDIIAENA
+2052 ITNATNASDIIATNA
-2067 EYVGGITGVNAEN
+2067 SFVGGITGENAEN
-2080 AVLENAGNSGN
+2080 AVLENAGNSGS
-2091 VFGGS
+2091 VFGYS

-2105 NSSHD
+2105 KSSYD

-2122 ENGGAAGIF
+2122 ETGGAAGIF
-2131 YENEAAL
+2131 YENEADL
-2138 NNVELVNTGSVT
+2138 NNVELVNTGSVS
-2150 GQSNNHGTGG
+2150 GKSDDHGTGG
-2160 IIGVNNGNITNS
+2160 V
-2172 KLLNNGSVSGNNNT
+2172 
-2186 GGLIGVNSG
+2186 IGVNSG

-2201 LANTGYVN
+2201 LANTGYVK
-2209 AGSGENVGGLI
+2209 AESGENVGGLI
-2220 GKNTGSVIGG
+2220 GYNTSTGSVIGG

-2239 HKIYNNGGV
+2239 HKIYNNGRV
-2248 SAQQG
+2248 SGG

-2272 TGNVRGQQ
+2272 TGNVNGQQ

-2313 VSSVG
+2313 VDNVG
-2318 GLVGR
+2318 
-2323 NDRGGTLTDAYNTT
+2323 
-2337 AVNGGGV
+2337 
-2344 KGNAVGTNDGAVKN
+2344 
-2358 VYAWNT
+2358 
-2364 NGKLIGGGIGTKENT
+2364 
-2379 YSFVSGDGSAN
+2379 
-2390 FVIPALGQMESGSY
+2390 
-2404 EGFGFGSTWKNYD
+2404 
-2417 GWSLPMLKVFLTK
+2417 LP
-2430 GEVSQNGVTAADGL
+2430 
-2444 AAFNNANSLIV
+2444 
-2455 FVPDP
+2455 
-2460 ETGGMYMTVFS
+2460 
-2471 AQIAG
+2471 
-2476 SFGPDGVFNPNNLGY
+2476 
-2491 DLEGVYVRGN
+2491 
-2501 NNGFLHS
+2501 
-2508 DGWDRIKNFR
+2508 
-2518 ERKAELYFHNGGME
+2518 
-2532 YAEEM
+2532 

>member
-30 AVPANNHTPSINTP
+30 AVPGNNHTPSINTP

-201 RLFSGESSVGTGE
+201 RLFSGESGVGTGE

-226 ENEVILG
+226 ENEVVLG

-242 TNPNAGKFGEREY
+242 TDPNAGQFGDREY
-255 FKITANNQQ
+255 FDITVKGQLI
-264 KEISGYMW
+264 EDFSGYMW

-289 FALRNAIDANYTADA
+289 FALRNAIDANYTV
-304 SFNFN
+304 SNGGFN
-309 PIGTDKDTPFKGRF
+309 PIGTGTGDDAFTGRF

-331 GLNINRPNDNNVGLF
+331 GLNINKADATNVGLF

-372 AAVGAFGPGTF
+372 AAVGAFGPGAF

-395 TKNVGGVVGSGTGA
+395 TKNVGGVVGSGTG
-409 TEYTELRDLVNIG
+409 EPQDTELSDLVNIG
-422 SVNGESNV
+422 SVHGTDDNV
-430 GGIIGSMED
+430 GGIIGSMEN

-464 LAISSTIG
+464 LAINSTIG
-472 DNNDFRIYNQL
+472 DNDDFRIYNQL

-494 VGYIYGD
+494 VGYIYGEN
-501 SSISNVENHGNITAM
+501 SSISNVENHGNITAT
-516 GSMTEEY
+516 GSIKEQY
-523 AYHQYASDTQE
+523 AYHQYASGLTN
-534 GWNNQYINTRVANAG
+534 GWDNQYIDTRVANAG
-549 GIAGQSGNDDSG
+549 GIAGQSGESADSKTYR
-561 NSITIDNV
+561 ITIDNV
-569 HNDGNVTTD
+569 HNDGDVTTVK
-578 TAEGTHKKDN
+578 GTHKNDKG
-588 EDSKEYDYYI
+588 ESEYDYYI

-610 YTNITNAE
+610 YTDITNAE

-658 NSDDTDFAKEKV
+658 LSDDSNFAKEKV
-670 DGASASQFIIGN
+670 DGANNASEFIIGN

-730 GKVSMGNHTKDP
+730 GKVSMGNHTKNP
-742 NATGDKAYTT
+742 NVAGDKAYTT
-752 EELLNMFRNGDTSA
+752 EELLGMFRDGDTSA

-1039 IWAQGYTNE
+1039 IWAQGYTNDGE
-1048 GADSVTVTNS
+1048 ESVTVKDS
-1058 FFIKPIDSQD
+1058 FFIKPIGSQ
-1068 GQESMFS
+1068 GERESMFS
-1075 DISDKYVGAAD
+1075 SISKEHVGVEGDGYQTIDWGLKDDKQTFV
-1086 EYKAIEW
+1086 
-1093 NQKDIKNSF
+1093 
-1102 KNGNEGFKFI
+1102 NGGFTFI
-1112 DDLSKGHAA
+1112 DDLSKEHAA
-1121 ASGNNYAYGWR
+1121 AINNNYAYGWR

-1139 ILYAFTPNTAKDQ
+1139 ILYAFTPNTAKNEDKWIGQ
-1152 SWNTGNWD
+1152 LTGGAT
-1160 VQFGTAA
+1160 VQYGTAA

-1178 EDVSLDWNSLG
+1178 KDVSLDWGSLG
-1189 LTGAGG
+1189 LSGAGG
-1195 LALYGGGDLTLTGFG
+1195 LALYGGGNLTLTGFG

-1271 SIKVDGANVSVIGSL
+1271 KITIEGGDVSVIGSL
-1286 TSSKEGDEPI
+1286 ESKAEGEPTR
-1296 YVPGIAEN
+1296 VSGIAAN
-1304 AQEADGNNITIDKKD
+1304 AAQADDPDGVKIDPNALADPGKSVATVGDAYSHLTDAAGNGDHDITIDAKG
-1319 LNDPNKA
+1319 
-1326 VATVE
+1326 
-1331 QAYSHKIDEPK
+1331 S
-1342 KTGDI
+1342 
-1347 TITADKNAEVLY
+1347 AEVLY

-1365 KITTG
+1365 KITTD

-1384 SDLHIGGDLNLN
+1384 SDLHIGGDLSLN

-1422 HFNKNTAG
+1422 HFNKDTAG

-1475 TKDDISNSSG
+1475 TQDDIDNASG
-1485 LKGKEPH
+1485 LNGKKPH

-1512 HTFIWVENAEQLAGI
+1512 HIFIWVENAEQLAGI
-1527 QKYKNDKDKLGE
+1527 QKYKNEHKDSGILG
-1539 KTNILSYNFA
+1539 YNFA

-1561 YEGIASKV
+1561 YEGIAS
-1569 DADGKPTE
+1569 GTE
-1577 AFTGT
+1577 SNGRAQAFTGT

-1587 LAIIG
+1587 FAIIG
-1592 LDVNDNGTTEGKDV
+1592 LDVNDNGTTDGKYV

-1619 NEEGEVVQTGTVKD
+1619 DEEGEVVQTGTVKD

-1643 GDTAGAIAGRSEGT
+1643 GDTAGAIAGRNEGK

-1672 KGATTEI
+1672 EGATTEI
-1679 NRGTGAGN
+1679 TKGKSTGSDAGTKI
-1687 EADKPITVGAA
+1687 EVGAA
-1698 GGIAGINAGTIT
+1698 GGIAGVNLGTIEEV
-1710 NSHVSDTVIAGEPG
+1710 NVSDTVIAGE
-1724 NTTGTELMTVAG
+1724 NADITADMTVAG
-1736 GVVGINQGNGASIGD
+1736 GVAGINYGKNALIGEYILPFYRTD
-1751 FATYWLKGAPDVTST
+1751 DPGVISN
-1766 SAVLTNVLE
+1766 SAVLTKPGNTTGIM
-1775 NKNSNLHGLGGIAGI
+1775 HGLGGIAGI
-1790 NENGITNVAA
+1790 NEQGISNVAA
-1800 FGVTNGTYGSQSNK
+1800 LGVTNGSYGMTNSQ
-1814 SNEYVGGIAGVNYF
+1814 SNEYVGGIVGVNYF
-1828 AIVGA
+1828 GVSGV
-1833 YNESVVTGSS
+1833 YNESVVIGASNV
-1843 SIGGIAGKN
+1843 GGIAGKN
-1852 DYRNDLAQEYQGFY
+1852 DFRQDLYEDNPGIY
-1866 TGAEIN
+1866 TGGSIDDT
-1872 NSVNA
+1872 VNA

-1904 NTGSVSGTNSVGGIA
+1904 NTGSVSGTNYVGGIV
-1919 GLNAYGAGLKNLSN
+1919 GYNAIGAGIENLSN
-1933 AIAAEISGEE
+1933 AIAAEISGKTY
-1943 NVGGIAGTNAGEIT
+1943 VGGIAGANAGEIT

-1977 AGVNEKTGVI
+1977 AGINEETGVI
-1987 RGGEDESGS
+1987 RGGKDESGS

-2036 APAQYVGG
+2036 ATAQYVGG
-2044 VAGKNEGK
+2044 VAGRNEGK
-2052 ITNATNASDIIAENA
+2052 ITNATNASDIIATNA
-2067 EYVGGITGVNAEN
+2067 TFVGGITGENAEN

-2091 VFGGS
+2091 VSGDS
-2096 HVGGVAAVN
+2096 MVGGVAGVN
-2105 NSSHD
+2105 HASHD
-2110 GGKITNSGIVTA
+2110 GGTIINSGTVTA
-2122 ENGGAAGIF
+2122 KNGGAAGIF
-2131 YENEAAL
+2131 YENHADL
-2138 NNVELVNTGSVT
+2138 SNVTLINS
-2150 GQSNNHGTGG
+2150 GQVDGG
-2160 IIGVNNGNITNS
+2160 D
-2172 KLLNNGSVSGNNNT
+2172 NT
-2186 GGLIGVNSG
+2186 GGVIGINSG
-2195 TISGST
+2195 AISGST
-2201 LANTGYVN
+2201 LANTGYVK
-2209 AGSGENVGGLI
+2209 AESGENVGGLI

-2239 HKIYNNGGV
+2239 HKIYNNGRVSGV
-2248 SAQQG
+2248 

-2265 KLTAGYN
+2265 TLAAGYN
-2272 TGNVRGQQ
+2272 TGNVNGQQ
-2280 NVGGIAG
+2280 NIGGIAG
-2287 TNNGSISEVFN
+2287 TNSGSISEVFN

-2313 VSSVG
+2313 VDNVG
-2318 GLVGR
+2318 GLVGH
-2323 NDRGGTLTDAYNTT
+2323 NEKKGTLTDAYNTT

-2364 NGKLIGGGIGTKENT
+2364 NGKLIGGGSGTKENT

-2390 FVIPALGQMESGSY
+2390 FVIPALGQMESESY

-2476 SFGPDGVFNPNNLGY
+2476 SFGPDGFNPNNLGY

>member
-1 MIHQRKILKAIAYAI
+1 MIHQRKILKAVAYAI

-30 AVPANNHTPSINTP
+30 AVPGNNHTPSINTP

-81 NFTGTVDGFNSFN
+81 NFTGTVDGFN

-201 RLFSGESSVGTGE
+201 RLFSGESGVGTGE

-226 ENEVILG
+226 ENEVVLG
-233 YTSYTTTDP
+233 YTSYTTTAP
-242 TNPNAGKFGEREY
+242 TDPNAGQFGDREY
-255 FKITANNQQ
+255 FDITVKGQLI
-264 KEISGYMW
+264 EDFSGYMW

-289 FALRNAIDANYTADA
+289 FALRNAIDANYTA
-304 SFNFN
+304 SNGGFN
-309 PIGTDKDTPFKGRF
+309 PIGTGTGDDAFTGRF

-331 GLNINRPNDNNVGLF
+331 GLNINKADATNVGLF

-372 AAVGAFGPGTF
+372 AAVGAFGPGAF

-395 TKNVGGVVGSGTGA
+395 TKNVGGIVGSGTG
-409 TEYTELRDLVNIG
+409 EPQDTELSDLVNIG
-422 SVNGESNV
+422 SVHGTDDNV
-430 GGIIGSMED
+430 GGIIGSMEN

-472 DNNDFRIYNQL
+472 DNDDFRIYNQL

-501 SSISNVENHGNITAM
+501 SSMSNVENHGNITAT
-516 GSMTEEY
+516 GSIKEQY
-523 AYHQYASDTQE
+523 AYHQYASGLTN
-534 GWNNQYINTRVANAG
+534 GWDNQYIDTRVANAG
-549 GIAGQSGNDDSG
+549 GIAGQSGESADSKTYR
-561 NSITIDNV
+561 ITIDNV
-569 HNDGNVTTD
+569 HNDGDVTTVK
-578 TAEGTHKKDN
+578 GTHKNDKG
-588 EDSKEYDYYI
+588 ESEYDYYI
-598 AGNVGGIVGRAR
+598 AGNV
-610 YTNITNAE
+610 
-618 NSENLVAGAHNVGG
+618 
-632 IAGYLADGKVS
+632 
-643 ASGNNGGDITATGAR
+643 
-658 NSDDTDFAKEKV
+658 
-670 DGASASQFIIGN
+670 
-682 IGGIVGYLY
+682 GGIVGYLY

-730 GKVSMGNHTKDP
+730 GKVSMGNHTKNP
-742 NATGDKAYTT
+742 NVAGDKAYTT
-752 EELLNMFRNGDTSA
+752 EELLGMFRDGDTSA

-989 EYDTKGGSTKNT
+989 ENQQGTTYQT
-1001 VTIDNVYSTGNIYAA
+1001 VKIDNVYSTGNLYAA
-1016 RWDKDANNGNGA
+1016 RWDKNANGGKGA
-1028 YVQYDKDRVGA
+1028 YVQDDQDRVGA

-1048 GADSVTVTNS
+1048 GANSVTVTNS
-1058 FFIKPIDSQD
+1058 FFINPIDSQD
-1068 GQESMFS
+1068 GRESMFS
-1075 DISDKYVGAAD
+1075 SISEEHVGDTGYKTIDWGLKGDKQTFV
-1086 EYKAIEW
+1086 
-1093 NQKDIKNSF
+1093 
-1102 KNGNEGFKFI
+1102 NGGFKFI
-1112 DDLSKGHAA
+1112 DNLSQEHAEEI
-1121 ASGNNYAYGWR
+1121 GNNYAYGWR

-1139 ILYAFTPNTAKDQ
+1139 ILYAFTPNTAKNEDKWIGQ
-1152 SWNTGNWD
+1152 LTGGAT
-1160 VQFGTAA
+1160 VQYGTAA

-1178 EDVSLDWNSLG
+1178 ENVSLDWNSLG

-1271 SIKVDGANVSVIGSL
+1271 KITIEGGDVSVISSL
-1286 TSSKEGDEPI
+1286 ESKAEGEPTRMS
-1296 YVPGIAEN
+1296 GIAAN
-1304 AQEADGNNITIDKKD
+1304 AAQADDPDGVKIDPNALADPGKSVATVGDAYSHLTDAAGNGDHDITIDAKG
-1319 LNDPNKA
+1319 
-1326 VATVE
+1326 
-1331 QAYSHKIDEPK
+1331 S
-1342 KTGDI
+1342 
-1347 TITADKNAEVLY
+1347 AEVLY

-1365 KITTG
+1365 KITTD

-1384 SDLHIGGDLNLN
+1384 SDLHIGGDLSLN

-1422 HFNKNTAG
+1422 HFNKDTAG

-1475 TKDDISNSSG
+1475 TQDDIDNASG
-1485 LKGKEPH
+1485 LNGKKPH

-1527 QKYKNDKDKLGE
+1527 QQYKNEHKDSGILG
-1539 KTNILSYNFA
+1539 YNFA

-1561 YEGIASKV
+1561 YEGIAS
-1569 DADGKPTE
+1569 GTE
-1577 AFTGT
+1577 SNGRAQAFTGT

-1587 LAIIG
+1587 FAIIG
-1592 LDVNDNGTTEGKDV
+1592 LDVNDNGTTDGKYV

-1619 NEEGEVVQTGTVKD
+1619 DEEGEVVQTGTVKD

-1724 NTTGTELMTVAG
+1724 NTMGTELMTVAG

-1904 NTGSVSGTNSVGGIA
+1904 NTGSVSGTNPVGGIA

-1943 NVGGIAGTNAGEIT
+1943 N
-1957 AESNIVNEGK
+1957 
-1967 ITGKTNVGGV
+1967 
-1977 AGVNEKTGVI
+1977 
-1987 RGGEDESGS
+1987 
-1996 KRTTNLATITGN
+1996 
-2008 TYVGGIAGVNKG
+2008 VGGIAGVNKG

-2160 IIGVNNGNITNS
+2160 IIGVNNGSITNS

-2230 RNEADTMYV
+2230 RNEAGTMYV
-2239 HKIYNNGGV
+2239 HKIYNNGRV
-2248 SAQQG
+2248 SGG

-2272 TGNVRGQQ
+2272 TGNVNGQQ
-2280 NVGGIAG
+2280 NIGGIAG
-2287 TNNGSISEVFN
+2287 TNSGSISEVFN

-2313 VSSVG
+2313 VDNVG
-2318 GLVGR
+2318 GLVGH
-2323 NDRGGTLTDAYNTT
+2323 NEKKGTLTDAYNTT

-2364 NGKLIGGGIGTKENT
+2364 NGKLIGGGSGTKENT

-2390 FVIPALGQMESGSY
+2390 FVIPALGQMESESY

-2476 SFGPDGVFNPNNLGY
+2476 SFGPDGFNPNNLGY

>member
-100 VSEIYGQ
+100 ISEIYGQ

-201 RLFSGESSVGTGE
+201 RLFSGESGVGTGE

-226 ENEVILG
+226 ENEVVLG
-233 YTSYTTTDP
+233 YTSYTTDDP
-242 TNPNAGKFGEREY
+242 TKPDGEFAVHKE
-255 FKITANNQQ
+255 FDIIANGEKDTIN
-264 KEISGYMW
+264 GYMW

-280 AMDTKLDGW
+280 AIGSTAENLNGW
-289 FALRNAIDANYTADA
+289 YALRNAIDANYTA
-304 SFNFN
+304 SNGGFN
-309 PIGTDKDTPFKGRF
+309 PIGTGTGDDAFTGRF

-331 GLNINRPNDNNVGLF
+331 GLNINQAGATNVGLF

-362 GTITGGTNVG
+362 GTIKGGTNVG
-372 AAVGAFGPGTF
+372 AAVGAFEAGAH
-383 ISNITNTADVTG
+383 ISNITNTADVSGAT
-395 TKNVGGVVGSGTGA
+395 NVGGIVGSGTG
-409 TEYTELRDLVNIG
+409 EPQDTELRDLVNIG
-422 SVNGESNV
+422 SVHGTDDNV
-430 GGIIGSMED
+430 GGIIGYMEN

-464 LAISSTIG
+464 LAINSTIG

-494 VGYIYGD
+494 VGYIYGEN
-501 SSISNVENHGNITAM
+501 SSISNVENHGNITAK
-516 GSMTEEY
+516 GSIKEQY
-523 AYHQYASDTQE
+523 AYHQYASGLTN
-534 GWNNQYINTRVANAG
+534 GWDNQYIDTRVANAG
-549 GIAGQSGNDDSG
+549 GIAGQSGESADSKTDR
-561 NSITIDNV
+561 ITIDNV
-569 HNDGNVTTD
+569 HNDGDVTTVK
-578 TAEGTHKKDN
+578 GTHKNDKG
-588 EDSKEYDYYI
+588 ELEYDYYI

-610 YTNITNAE
+610 YTDITNAE

-658 NSDDTDFAKEKV
+658 LSDDSNFAKEKV
-670 DGASASQFIIGN
+670 DGANNASEFIIGN

-730 GKVSMGNHTKDP
+730 GKVSMGNHTKNP
-742 NATGDKAYTT
+742 NVAGDKAYTT
-752 EELLNMFRNGDTSA
+752 EELLGMFRDGDTSA

-888 GGVVGWWNSGNIT
+888 GGVVGWWNSGNIM

-920 SHVGGIVGSVNAKR
+920 SHVGGIVGSVNAKKES
-934 DDGAAQDTQKTLSYA
+934 DNDKKTLRYA

-966 KLHGTGPLRD
+966 KLHGTGPTMD

-989 EYDTKGGSTKNT
+989 ENQQGTTHKT
-1001 VTIDNVYSTGNIYAA
+1001 VTIDNVYSTGNLYAA
-1016 RWDKDANNGNGA
+1016 RWDKDENNGKGA
-1028 YVQYDKDRVGA
+1028 YVQDDRDRVGA

-1048 GADSVTVTNS
+1048 GANSVTVTDS

-1068 GQESMFS
+1068 GKESMFS
-1075 DISDKYVGAAD
+1075 SISKEHVGVEGDGYQTIDWGLKDDKQTFV
-1086 EYKAIEW
+1086 
-1093 NQKDIKNSF
+1093 
-1102 KNGNEGFKFI
+1102 NGGFTFI
-1112 DDLSKGHAA
+1112 DDLSKEHAA
-1121 ASGNNYAYGWR
+1121 AINNNYAYGWR

-1139 ILYAFTPNTAKDQ
+1139 ILYAFTPNTAKNEDKWIGQ
-1152 SWNTGNWD
+1152 LTGGAT
-1160 VQFGTAA
+1160 VQYGTAA

-1178 EDVSLDWNSLG
+1178 KDVSLDWGSLG
-1189 LTGAGG
+1189 LSGAGG
-1195 LALYGGGDLTLTGFG
+1195 LALYGGGNLTLTGFG

-1271 SIKVDGANVSVIGSL
+1271 KITIEGGDLSVIGSL
-1286 TSSKEGDEPI
+1286 ESKAEGEPTR
-1296 YVPGIAEN
+1296 VSGIAAN
-1304 AQEADGNNITIDKKD
+1304 AAQADDPDGVKIDPNALADPGKSVATVGDAYSHLTDAAGNGDHDITIDAKG
-1319 LNDPNKA
+1319 
-1326 VATVE
+1326 
-1331 QAYSHKIDEPK
+1331 S
-1342 KTGDI
+1342 
-1347 TITADKNAEVLY
+1347 AEVLY

-1365 KITTG
+1365 KITTD

-1384 SDLHIGGDLNLN
+1384 SDLHIGGDLSLN

-1422 HFNKNTAG
+1422 HFNKDTAG

-1475 TKDDISNSSG
+1475 TQDDIDNASG
-1485 LKGKEPH
+1485 LNGKKPH

-1527 QKYKNDKDKLGE
+1527 QQYKNEHKDSG
-1539 KTNILSYNFA
+1539 ILSYNFA

-1554 DASSIEN
+1554 DASSIED

-1569 DADGKPTE
+1569 DGDGKPTE

-1587 LAIIG
+1587 FAIIG
-1592 LDVNDNGTTEGKDV
+1592 LDANLKKINEGGTDDRKDV
-1606 KDAGIFGNIGVVR
+1606 ANAGIFGNIGY
-1619 NEEGEVVQTGTVKD
+1619 GGTVKD
-1633 LGVYSSKFTG
+1633 LNVYSSKFTG

-1657 ITGITTLGNRVEVTG
+1657 ITDVKTLGNRVEVTG

-2091 VFGGS
+2091 VFGYS

-2105 NSSHD
+2105 KSSHD
-2110 GGKITNSGIVTA
+2110 GGKITNSGTVTA
-2122 ENGGAAGIF
+2122 KNGGAAGIF
-2131 YENEAAL
+2131 YENEAGL
-2138 NNVELVNTGSVT
+2138 NNVELVNTGSVS
-2150 GQSNNHGTGG
+2150 GKSDDHGTGG
-2160 IIGVNNGNITNS
+2160 VIGVNNGNITNS
-2172 KLLNNGSVSGNNNT
+2172 KLTNSGNVDGGDNT

-2313 VSSVG
+2313 LGNVG
-2318 GLVGR
+2318 GLVGH
-2323 NDRGGTLTDAYNTT
+2323 NKGTLTDAYNTT

-2344 KGNAVGTNDGAVKN
+2344 KGNAVGTNEGAVKN

-2364 NGKLIGGGIGTKENT
+2364 NGKLIGGDSGTKENT

-2390 FVIPALGQMESGSY
+2390 FVIPALGRMESESY
-2404 EGFGFGSTWKNYD
+2404 EGFDFGPTWKNYD

-2532 YAEEM
+2532 YAEEL